1 MMYGVGMQSID
12 PKTLG
17 GVEIH
22 PVAVVENEIKKKA
35 VVTRCASA
43 AQ

>member
-17 GVEIH
+17 MEIH
-22 PVAVVENEIKKKA
+22 PVAIVENEL
-35 VVTRCASA
+35 
-43 AQ
+43 